1 VENEVPSDTV
11 VVVTVIGETVVGFTA
26 NGKYSWASSAW
37 ADNEAALLTNGR
49 EKFPAALWAAVS

>member
-1 VENEVPSDTV
+1 
-11 VVVTVIGETVVGFTA
+11 VVTVIGETVVGFTA